1 MEMPNRRL
9 GQEVYGSEVRLRLEA
24 EVLDDR
30 YTASRVEGLVLG
42 SIDSIQ
48 GPDIMLS
55 SSFVA
60 GNRSNQDMQ
69 LSCSP

>member
-48 GPDIMLS
+48 GPDIMYLP
-55 SSFVA
+55 
-60 GNRSNQDMQ
+60 
-69 LSCSP
+69 L